1 MLNHTVRCNLIE
13 VKFKYISRKMDEI
26 HDEQFGSSTY
36 DHHRIFFFF
45 FFLKFFVFLRRSI
58 FVIQKK
64 IEKIGRRQF
73 NFAENDIIKRFC
85 KLKTLIR
92 KIF

>member
-13 VKFKYISRKMDEI
+13 VKFKYISRKMNEI

-36 DHHRIFFFF
+36 DHRRIFFS

-64 IEKIGRRQF
+64 IEEIGWRQF
-73 NFAENDIIKRFC
+73 NFAENDIIKKFC
-85 KLKTLIR
+85 KLETLIR